1 MTILNERKE
10 REEKEQSEQKE
21 QREQESRPP
30 ESELVVESGNEIK
43 NEVLETVHEGEN
55 RVESP
60 VHLVDSQDSTK
71 MLEINQNR
79 LSSSSRSGS
88 DVDCRRKTERTP
100 SPSGSEDDYEQ
111 KAGSKSSQNSQSGE
125 TSGQSGSDDKVALKS
140 DEYSAKLRKEAAMDK
155 MSVSLPRLD
164 EVPEQIKEMRR
175 YWINSKPGPL
185 SSKPGVSKAI
195 VEPSTSKAFKALRFE
210 VHDLDLLFGPT

>member
-1 MTILNERKE
+1 MMTILNERKE

-88 DVDCRRKTERTP
+88 DVDCRRKTERTR
-100 SPSGSEDDYEQ
+100 
-111 KAGSKSSQNSQSGE
+111 AR
-125 TSGQSGSDDKVALKS
+125 VALTMIMNK
-140 DEYSAKLRKEAAMDK
+140 KLGASRARIANLVKRQARAALMTK
-155 MSVSLPRLD
+155 WL
-164 EVPEQIKEMRR
+164 
-175 YWINSKPGPL
+175 
-185 SSKPGVSKAI
+185 
-195 VEPSTSKAFKALRFE
+195 
-210 VHDLDLLFGPT
+210 

>member
-100 SPSGSEDDYEQ
+100 SPSGSDDDYEQ
-111 KAGSKSSQNSQSGE
+111 KAGSKSSQ
-125 TSGQSGSDDKVALKS
+125 KS